1 MKKLL
6 KNDPRG
12 KIMFID
18 SNDHFII
25 AFGVGRSIA
34 GLQCVKTKFICPFWT
49 FKNEIFVLF
58 IYQTSKYSAFC
69 MITCQKCSTSNH
81 VISPVLFLVH
91 RSVFFSW
98 VFLLYPVNNF
108 KEVSNNEDMIKSW
121 CDLLLVPIT

>member
-49 FKNEIFVLF
+49 FEKEIFALF
-58 IYQTSKYSAFC
+58 IYTYNKQRFNFLHDQMSKVF
-69 MITCQKCSTSNH
+69 NH
-81 VISPVLFLVH
+81 VISSVLFLL
-91 RSVFFSW
+91 RMSVFSPEQF
-98 VFLLYPVNNF
+98 
-108 KEVSNNEDMIKSW
+108 
-121 CDLLLVPIT
+121 